1 MFVTTQ
7 ILAEFVFW
15 CIFVAFVELC
25 NTGKTFTEGINGGID
40 ICSAMGKGGETS
52 FKGARG

>member
-1 MFVTTQ
+1 LFFDVFLLLFV
-7 ILAEFVFW
+7 I
-15 CIFVAFVELC
+15 LC